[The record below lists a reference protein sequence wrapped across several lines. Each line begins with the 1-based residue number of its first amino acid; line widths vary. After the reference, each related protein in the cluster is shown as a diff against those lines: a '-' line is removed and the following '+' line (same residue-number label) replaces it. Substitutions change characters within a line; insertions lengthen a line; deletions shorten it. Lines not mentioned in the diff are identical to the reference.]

1 MKKNSEFESILDECL
16 ERLAKGETLEQCLKS
31 YPEQEA
37 QLEPLLQMAQ
47 EVRRAS
53 AISPRSEFKARARYE
68 FRSAV
73 QAAVVK
79 KKLPLFSLR
88 PRWAMAAMISSIL
101 LLSGGGA
108 ALAANDSMP
117 DSLLYPVKLATE
129 QVQLTLTRS
138 EIGKAEVCI
147 LLADRRVTEIIYM
160 AGKGDARGVDVLAQ
174 RLDKHLV
181 VLEGLVSVDGAV
193 EMLQAPS
200 VPAPVPAHEE
210 TVEETMNSEG
220 ASAPAPQRVG
230 GHGGGKGD
238 VVRNNDRAKLR
249 IMMVQRAADNSAALY
264 AVLEEAPES
273 AVPGLLRA
281 IAISRVGYGRILEA
295 LD

>member
-31 YPEQEA
+31 YPEQAA

-73 QAAVVK
+73 QAAAVK

-108 ALAANDSMP
+108 ALAASDSMP
-117 DSLLYPVKLATE
+117 DSFLYPVKLASE

-138 EIGKAEVCI
+138 EAGKAEVCI
-147 LLADRRVTEIIYM
+147 MLADRRVTEIIYM
-160 AGKGDARGVDVLAQ
+160 AGRGDARGVDVLAQ
-174 RLDKHLV
+174 RLDRRLA

-193 EMLQAPS
+193 EMFQSPS
-200 VPAPVPAHEE
+200 VPAPVPAPE
-210 TVEETMNSEG
+210 TVEEMVNSEG
-220 ASAPAPQRVG
+220 ASVPAPQRVG

-238 VVRNNDRAKLR
+238 VVRNHDRAKLR
-249 IMMVQRAADNSAALY
+249 IMMAQYAANHSAALY

-273 AVPGLLRA
+273 ARPGLLRA